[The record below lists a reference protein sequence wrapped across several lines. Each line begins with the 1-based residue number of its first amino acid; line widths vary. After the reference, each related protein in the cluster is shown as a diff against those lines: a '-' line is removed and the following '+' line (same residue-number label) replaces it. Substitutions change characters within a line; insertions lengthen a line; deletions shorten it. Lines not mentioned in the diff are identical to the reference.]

1 MGRFFSDK
9 VETAIPYIYYDL
21 GAQRG
26 QEGFR
31 LLQEA
36 CREGDADAYCL
47 LARCLYGQEYTWLGH
62 DFPVDEDAAD
72 ELIYQSVM
80 MGSALGT
87 LIAMRCGVMN
97 KELQEAMPLAS
108 LKAAYDIIL
117 EKAEAGNAFCQMVI
131 GNVYYWYDF
140 LQIENINPED
150 FDSDDAFESFIH
162 ENMLKCEYWYKSAL
176 DGGVATAG
184 ANLILMYIDGIEGVL
199 PPQPEKAKELDR
211 IYAAKGY
218 PNYQYFY
225 ACDLFDED
233 KHEEAYPLFCKAA
246 EAGEPRAYFFVGNY
260 YENGVAAPHDDAKA
274 AEYYQKAIDS
284 NIPVKAG
291 CYNRLGAMYF
301 DGRGVEQDYDKA
313 FRLLKWADDSGKTG
327 NWGAYYLGYCYT
339 YGEGTERD
347 YVLARK
353 YLEAVDW
360 DCQDAFFLLGWLYCN
375 GEGGPEDI
383 AKGVSYLQKAKDLP
397 EAQEELSHYKKN
409 FFGKWVRRDK
419 TETVLRGLLRL
430 QSMFGSDKK
439 EAPQLPQPSTTFDWI
454 LTIRSRLNSE
464 DTPTPAYGQVEKAL
478 RSLTTE
484 PEQLIIL
491 WQQNPNNADA
501 YWFIRCSVYARSKDN
516 DIYLIEVAFPHNGGT
531 EFWQKTVKYLT
542 DALPY
547 FDAAYHHKIIDF
559 TGFEKQEE

>member
-1 MGRFFSDK
+1 
-9 VETAIPYIYYDL
+9 
-21 GAQRG
+21 
-26 QEGFR
+26 
-31 LLQEA
+31 
-36 CREGDADAYCL
+36 
-47 LARCLYGQEYTWLGH
+47 
-62 DFPVDEDAAD
+62 
-72 ELIYQSVM
+72 
-80 MGSALGT
+80 
-87 LIAMRCGVMN
+87 
-97 KELQEAMPLAS
+97 
-108 LKAAYDIIL
+108 
-117 EKAEAGNAFCQMVI
+117 
-131 GNVYYWYDF
+131 
-140 LQIENINPED
+140 
-150 FDSDDAFESFIH
+150 
-162 ENMLKCEYWYKSAL
+162 
-176 DGGVATAG
+176 
-184 ANLILMYIDGIEGVL
+184 
-199 PPQPEKAKELDR
+199 
-211 IYAAKGY
+211 
-218 PNYQYFY
+218 
-225 ACDLFDED
+225 
-233 KHEEAYPLFCKAA
+233 
-246 EAGEPRAYFFVGNY
+246 
-260 YENGVAAPHDDAKA
+260 
-274 AEYYQKAIDS
+274 
-284 NIPVKAG
+284 
-291 CYNRLGAMYF
+291 MYF

-464 DTPTPAYGQVEKAL
+464 DTPTPAYGQIEKAL

>member
-1 MGRFFSDK
+1 
-9 VETAIPYIYYDL
+9 
-21 GAQRG
+21 
-26 QEGFR
+26 
-31 LLQEA
+31 
-36 CREGDADAYCL
+36 
-47 LARCLYGQEYTWLGH
+47 
-62 DFPVDEDAAD
+62 
-72 ELIYQSVM
+72 
-80 MGSALGT
+80 
-87 LIAMRCGVMN
+87 
-97 KELQEAMPLAS
+97 
-108 LKAAYDIIL
+108 
-117 EKAEAGNAFCQMVI
+117 
-131 GNVYYWYDF
+131 
-140 LQIENINPED
+140 
-150 FDSDDAFESFIH
+150 
-162 ENMLKCEYWYKSAL
+162 
-176 DGGVATAG
+176 
-184 ANLILMYIDGIEGVL
+184 MYIDGIEGVL

-246 EAGEPRAYFFVGNY
+246 KAGEPRAYFFVGNY

-360 DCQDAFFLLGWLYCN
+360 ECQDAFFLLGWLYCN

-439 EAPQLPQPSTTFDWI
+439 EAPQGDGGESGQDAQQVVGEEGEKEGQHQKDIGLGVDHIQIFFRDLSAHQAGDCVSAQAAGQREHQQRAGGDCGKGEQEGDPGAEEHPSGQGGDVAGDGGQDDGQELDQEEAEVGVGRKILDIRPQGLLRTGGGKKSALPQKQPPANAQQDGEEQKQPFEPS
-454 LTIRSRLNSE
+454 LH
-464 DTPTPAYGQVEKAL
+464 P
-478 RSLTTE
+478 
-484 PEQLIIL
+484 
-491 WQQNPNNADA
+491 
-501 YWFIRCSVYARSKDN
+501 
-516 DIYLIEVAFPHNGGT
+516 
-531 EFWQKTVKYLT
+531 
-542 DALPY
+542 
-547 FDAAYHHKIIDF
+547 
-559 TGFEKQEE
+559 